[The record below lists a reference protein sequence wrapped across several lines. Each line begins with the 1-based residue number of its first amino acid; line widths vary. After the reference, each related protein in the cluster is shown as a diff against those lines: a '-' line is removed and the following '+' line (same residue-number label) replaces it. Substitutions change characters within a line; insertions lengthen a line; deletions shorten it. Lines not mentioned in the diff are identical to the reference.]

1 MNGDLYEIYYNG
13 AEGIIK
19 IEYLGKVDKDKTLE
33 EMIETWPKI
42 EARYEEAS
50 GKIIASASLDGGSIK
65 KIELI
70 YKDQILENETKTTDL
85 DKEQNFDVRKY
96 GVGLFKIKATGS
108 NGKTRSAWVKASNLN
123 KSIKAPT
130 ITLEPTNPNGEDN
143 WYKRTKEE
151 GKETEINTK
160 IKVKITANNTDA
172 EYIYYTAIRWI

>member
-1 MNGDLYEIYYNG
+1 MILKGISMQKRMNGDLYEIYYNG

-50 GKIIASASLDGGSIK
+50 GKIIASASLEGGSIK

-85 DKEQNFDVRKY
+85 DE
-96 GVGLFKIKATGS
+96 IWS
-108 NGKTRSAWVKASNLN
+108 
-123 KSIKAPT
+123 
-130 ITLEPTNPNGEDN
+130 
-143 WYKRTKEE
+143 RT
-151 GKETEINTK
+151 
-160 IKVKITANNTDA
+160 V
-172 EYIYYTAIRWI
+172 